1 MFDKTEIGSP
11 YRILDQKQRA
21 VKADK
26 TYNVLSGL
34 AKLAGGVVQLQ
45 HQDHQKDMERRAK
58 NDLVNNT
65 INPDLQIHER
75 TYAQTIA
82 KGEALNTFQDLKSKV
97 NSGEYDNLSPEDF
110 QKHVNDLHATKAQE
124 YSQSKYAEDAV
135 GTWNDFW
142 VQQESTLTAG
152 QAGKYRIALR
162 GKQESELGE
171 TLIAKWRAGTYTA
184 EDMVEEIMNP
194 DYTLMDT
201 DARRD
206 AALAA
211 GGVLA
216 ANGDDTLLNI
226 FNEEFDFAND
236 PERHKAYDT
245 ALKMAHRKQSMIAQ
259 EGALEVRQNI
269 GQLTEEGMLTMD
281 HWNQDVTN
289 GVGPNRIPLSEAKDA
304 NGNPIMTLRE
314 FDSAL
319 TKSYG
324 NFVGGRTKEKYKEM
338 IQSGVNVHGLS
349 SDPLYQEAV
358 NDLAQDIMDKD
369 IDIADKA
376 AQVGQLASKQTGKIK
391 MITNMGDT
399 FANLPLMDKGEIVQ
413 ETAETY
419 NFMEALRQGYGNDA
433 KFYRNIGED
442 AAARFKIMEHAAK
455 YAVGDSDT
463 KALIAAKTA
472 AQVEDRVATG
482 LVKPLRAF
490 PEDFDKDLDKQ
501 VKKYLGEQDKWYK
514 WDSRRDE
521 DIATNDFKSAFTQ
534 HYKFLVE
541 KKGLTHEP
549 AMELAMEQTKGASM
563 LFDGSLHMTWGA
575 EFNFGDAPENIV
587 ATLKN
592 DESIKAIVAAKHSSG
607 ESYDL
612 RETPGLDEPAVK
624 KADPDWDKVRLV
636 PNADSNSIMFIDD
649 RNELVYEL
657 PVEHAVALNEAKRQG
672 VHNGADLD
680 LAFSE
685 AAMNTPAGKRFVNK
699 QIEENERF
707 AQEVLK
713 DPEKLPIIQN
723 IEKPS
728 VTAYAKMTEKERT
741 AARLEYHRENFQGVQ
756 TVAEIVRDLTQGTYP
771 NGVRV
776 LAEAGVKEFKAM
788 LKPGTYSPKSDPSHK
803 LPEDDQ
809 ATYEER
815 MKTRTQGE
823 AETIQTEDGE
833 ITSETIAPYDDL
845 IDFSFIAGKEGG
857 MRTDGYV
864 PEDINGQPH
873 SNSGVTIGVGVDLAH
888 VSEDALRYA
897 GVSEDII
904 EEVKPA
910 IGLKGQA
917 AAEIAGDINLSESQA
932 QELTG
937 YVQEREFSTMINA
950 FEKDADISFKEL
962 PDEWRT
968 VLASVFWQY
977 GRQATG
983 FKFWGYLV
991 NQDYDSALVELEDFG
1006 DDFPTRRNA
1015 EAALI
1020 KYK

>member
-11 YRILDQKQRA
+11 YRILDQKTRA

-34 AKLAGGVVQLQ
+34 AKLAGGAVQLQ
-45 HQDHQKDMERRAK
+45 YQDHQKDMERRAK

-65 INPDLQIHER
+65 INPDLQTHER

-82 KGEALNTFQDLKSKV
+82 KGEALNTFQDIKSKV
-97 NSGEYDNLSPEDF
+97 NSGEYDDLSPEEF
-110 QKHVNDLHATKAQE
+110 QAHVNDLHAAKAQE
-124 YSQSKYAEDAV
+124 YSPSKYADDAMS
-135 GTWNDFW
+135 TWNDFW
-142 VQQESTLTAG
+142 VNQESTLTAG

-171 TLIAKWRAGTYTA
+171 TLITKWKAGTYTPQ
-184 EDMVEEIMNP
+184 DMIDEIMSP

-206 AALAA
+206 AALSA
-211 GGVLA
+211 GGILA

-226 FNEEFDFAND
+226 FNEEFNFSED

-245 ALKMAHRKQSMIAQ
+245 AIKMAHRKQKMISQA
-259 EGALEVRQNI
+259 GALEVRQNVDK
-269 GQLTEEGMLTMD
+269 LTEEGMLTQE
-281 HWNQDVTN
+281 HWSMDVTG
-289 GVGPNRIPLSEAKDA
+289 GVGPNRIPLSAARDA
-304 NGNPIMTLRE
+304 NGNPIMSLRE

-324 NFVGGRTKEKYKEM
+324 VFAGNRTKEKYKEM

-349 SDPLYQEAV
+349 SDPVYQDAV
-358 NDLAQDIMDKD
+358 NELAQDIMDKD

-376 AQVGQLASKQTGKIK
+376 AQVGELASKQTGKVK

-399 FANLPLMDKGEIVQ
+399 FANIPLIEKGEIV
-413 ETAETY
+413 EEAAETY
-419 NFMEALRQGYGNDA
+419 NFLEAMRQGYSNDD
-433 KFYRNIGED
+433 KFYRNIGPD
-442 AAARFKIMEHAAK
+442 AAARFKIMEHATR
-455 YAVGDSDT
+455 YAVGTDET
-463 KALIAAKTA
+463 KARIAAKTA

-482 LVKPLRAF
+482 LVKPLRAL
-490 PEDFDKDLDKQ
+490 PEDFDKELDKQ
-501 VKKYLGEQDKWYK
+501 VDQYLGEQDKWYK
-514 WDSRRDE
+514 WDSRRE
-521 DIATNDFKSAFTQ
+521 QDIATTDFKTAFTQ
-534 HYKFLVE
+534 HYKFLRE

-592 DESIKAIVAAKHSSG
+592 DESIKAIVAARHSSG
-607 ESYDL
+607 EVYNL
-612 RETPGLDEPAVK
+612 QETPGLDEPAVK
-624 KADPDWDKVRLV
+624 KAEPDWDKVRLV
-636 PNADSNSIMFIDD
+636 PNVDSNSIMFIDD
-649 RNELVYEL
+649 RNEIVYEL
-657 PVEHAVALNEAKRQG
+657 PVEHAVALNEAQRQG

-685 AAMNTPAGKRFVNK
+685 DAMNTPAGKRFVNNA
-699 QIEENERF
+699 IEENERF
-707 AQEVLK
+707 VQEVLK
-713 DPEKLPIIQN
+713 QPDKLPIIQN
-723 IEKPS
+723 IEKPT
-728 VTAYAKMTEKERT
+728 VAAYAKMSEKERT

-756 TVAEIVRDLTQGTYP
+756 TVGEIIRDLTQGTYP

-776 LAEAGVKEFKAM
+776 LTEAGVSEFKA
-788 LKPGTYSPKSDPSHK
+788 LFKKGTYSPRSDPSHE
-803 LPEDDQ
+803 LPADDQ
-809 ATYEER
+809 AAYEER
-815 MKTRTQGE
+815 MKTTGVTK
-823 AETIQTEDGE
+823 TIQTDEGE
-833 ITSETIAPYDDL
+833 ITVQDISPFDDL
-845 IDFSFIAGKEGG
+845 IDFSFIAEKEGG

-864 PEDINGQPH
+864 PKDSNGMPH
-873 SNSGVTIGVGVDLAH
+873 SNSGLTVGVGVDLAH
-888 VSEDALRYA
+888 VKVEDLRSA
-897 GVSEDII
+897 GVSEETI

-917 AAEIAGDINLSESQA
+917 AADLVGTVNLTEAQA
-932 QELTG
+932 KELTG
-937 YVQEREFSTMINA
+937 YVQQREFGYLIDA
-950 FEKDADISFKEL
+950 FNRDADITFRSMPK
-962 PDEWRT
+962 EWRT

-991 NQDYDSALVELEDFG
+991 NEDYDSALTELEDFG
-1006 DDFPTRRNA
+1006 DDFPTRRKS

-1020 KYK
+1020 KYN